1 MISTLHIQVA
11 DSDGRTILKNCF
23 ANPPYKIADITED
36 KRQGT
41 LHLMMTSSSPG
52 VLDNDRYEI
61 NIDVAADCTL
71 QLYTQS
77 YQRIFTMQQQATQ
90 NVQVTIGRNSTFCF
104 VPHPVVPHRN
114 ANMVAET
121 RINLAENSSLIWGE
135 IISCG
140 RKLNGEVFQFSK
152 YHSKTSIYY
161 NNKLIIKENLLLQP
175 ALTDLSS
182 MGQLQHYTHQA
193 TFIFIDQHVNIAEA
207 KAGLLKSMKEMDQ
220 AGIGISSTAGNGIIV
235 RVLGQQAEVLFNCLN
250 KLAQDAGVFLSSQK
264 KQHVL

>member
-1 MISTLHIQVA
+1 MISKLHIQVA

-23 ANPPYKIADITED
+23 SNPPYKIADITED
-36 KRQGT
+36 KRQDR
-41 LHLMMTSSSPG
+41 LHLMMMSSSPG

-61 NIDVAADCTL
+61 NIDVGADCTL
-71 QLYTQS
+71 QLHTQS

-90 NVQVTIGRNSTFCF
+90 KMQVMIGRNSMFCF

-114 ANMVAET
+114 ANMVTET
-121 RINLAENSSLIWGE
+121 RINLSENSSLIWGE

-161 NNKLIIKENLLLQP
+161 SDKLIIKENLLLQP
-175 ALTDLSS
+175 AVTDLSS

-193 TFIFIDQHVNIAEA
+193 TFIFIDQHVNIAEV
-207 KAGLLKSMKEMDQ
+207 KAGLLESVKEIDR
-220 AGIGISSTAGNGIIV
+220 ASIGISSTAGNGIIV
-235 RVLGQQAEVLFNCLN
+235 RLLGQQAEVLFTCLN
-250 KLAQDAGVFLSSQK
+250 MLAHNAGKFSSSK
-264 KQHVL
+264 KKSHVI